1 MARHRS
7 AQDDTYQRI
16 LEIAGAR
23 FMTYGFS
30 RTTMDEL
37 ASQLGMSKKTLYRYF
52 GTKHEMVQAVVD
64 AHLDHVRTQ
73 LLVAFEND
81 ELPMVDRLTRIL
93 HTVSRQLARLGE
105 PFLSDLARY
114 APDIWEDVER
124 FREEQVFSRLEG
136 LLAEG
141 IAEGLVK
148 RDVQPAVVVRIIST
162 IARGLVTPSVLTE
175 LELRPESVVET
186 LASMMY
192 GGILTER
199 GRERMIETEDDDGD
213 PR

>member
-1 MARHRS
+1 MAQHRS
-7 AQDDTYQRI
+7 TEDDTYQRI
-16 LEIAGAR
+16 LKIAGAR

-37 ASQLGMSKKTLYRYF
+37 ASVLGMSKKTLYRYF
-52 GTKHEMVQAVVD
+52 DTKHEIVQAVVD
-64 AHLDHVRTQ
+64 VHLEQVRTQ
-73 LLVAFEND
+73 LVEAFEDD

-105 PFLSDLARY
+105 PFLSDLARHV
-114 APDIWEDVER
+114 PEVWEDIER

-148 RDVQPAVVVRIIST
+148 RDVEPMVVVRIIST
-162 IARGLVTPSVLTE
+162 VARGLVTPSVLTE
-175 LELRPESVVET
+175 LELRPERVVET

-192 GGILTER
+192 GGILTDK
-199 GRERMIETEDDDGD
+199 GRERMIKTEDDDGD
-213 PR
+213 SQ